1 MNNDQCAA
9 IIKAIETATEFL
21 FYKGVSIREKV
32 GDSTSDD
39 ASKTADIAAFSAT
52 MDDLI
57 NNLPDENP

>member
-39 ASKTADIAAFSAT
+39 ASKTADIAAFSAK

>member
-9 IIKAIETATEFL
+9 IIKAIEA
-21 FYKGVSIREKV
+21 
-32 GDSTSDD
+32 
-39 ASKTADIAAFSAT
+39 ADIAAFSAT

>member
-32 GDSTSDD
+32 GDSTSDE
-39 ASKTADIAAFSAT
+39 ASKTADITAFAAA
-52 MDDLI
+52 MDTII
-57 NNLPDENP
+57 NDLPDENP